1 MSEKIHYKLVH
12 DFDREVEVNI
22 VKSRFLENKETAYF
36 MSSSIGLVD
45 ELSNFQTI
53 NGMDRKISKL
63 EAQLK
68 EANQVIKFYGEAEN
82 WLSIH
87 VGYGDKVA
95 IHRKDLSDHENDSDG
110 VNVGGKLACEYLEK
124 YKEQLK

>member
-12 DFDREVEVNI
+12 DFDREVEVDI

-68 EANQVIKFYGEAEN
+68 EANE
-82 WLSIH
+82 
-87 VGYGDKVA
+87 VA
-95 IHRKDLSDHENDSDG
+95 STLGSWASAAQDDHGCCKELKDSFLG
-110 VNVGGKLACEYLEK
+110 LLEYLEK
-124 YKEQLK
+124 YSVDTYCSSSRDTPTDILTLDI